1 MQDPFKPLDVAS
13 GIKFPDQGSNPSP
26 LHWEYGILATG
37 SPEKF
42 PPSNFFF
49 PPSNFKGYV
58 YEGNFSVKLIFPMH
72 FNYLNFLLKTGKI
85 QIEETLNKIWN

>member
-1 MQDPFKPLDVAS
+1 MQDPFKLLDVAS

-26 LHWEYGILATG
+26 LHWEYGVLATG
-37 SPEKF
+37 SPEK
-42 PPSNFFF
+42 F

-85 QIEETLNKIWN
+85 QIETLNK